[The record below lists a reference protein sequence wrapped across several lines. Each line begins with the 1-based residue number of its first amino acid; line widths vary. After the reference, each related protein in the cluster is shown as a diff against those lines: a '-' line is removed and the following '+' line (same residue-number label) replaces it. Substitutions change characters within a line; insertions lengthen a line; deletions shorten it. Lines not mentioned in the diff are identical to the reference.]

1 MAIIELKS
9 YKDEL
14 NYRTDTLMSKAIY
27 DIKKTELKNY
37 MCQAGGFSGY
47 KITPSGQRFYNSL
60 IDMALEEVKIG
71 SDQYYVIRP
80 DVERAESSV
89 KA

>member
-37 MCQAGGFSGY
+37 MCQAGGVFRIQDHSVRSEVLQFSHRYGVGRSEDRLRSILCN
-47 KITPSGQRFYNSL
+47 KT
-60 IDMALEEVKIG
+60 
-71 SDQYYVIRP
+71 
-80 DVERAESSV
+80 
-89 KA
+89 